1 MLLELA
7 RWLSESPHF
16 RAFGVF
22 EYITLRA
29 VLACATALLIG
40 LVAGPAVIRKLTA
53 LKIGQA
59 VRSYGPESHLVKTG
73 TPTMGGA
80 LILISIAVS
89 TLLWA
94 DWTNRFVWVV
104 LLVTFGFGWIGWAD
118 DYKKVVHRDPE
129 GMSSRQKF
137 FWQALIGIVA
147 AVYLAFAVSA
157 PANAELWPLFLDWV
171 ASGFTMPLPT
181 RADLIVPFFKSV
193 SYPLGVFGFVA
204 LTWFVIVGSSNA
216 VNLTD
221 GLDGLAIMPTV
232 MVGSAL
238 GIFAYVVG
246 RVDYSKYLLFPYI
259 PGASELMV
267 LCAAIAGAGLAFLW
281 FNTYPAQVFMGD
293 VGALALG
300 GALGTIAVIVRQE
313 IVLFIMGGV
322 FVVETLSVMIQ
333 VTYFKYTKRKYGQ
346 GRRIFRMAPL
356 HHHFEVG
363 GWKETQVVVRFWII
377 SMMLVLIGLATLKLR

>member
-7 RWLSESPHF
+7 RWLSDDHI

-29 VLACATALLIG
+29 ILASATALAIG
-40 LVAGPAVIRKLTA
+40 LLAGPWVIRKLTE

-59 VRSYGPESHLVKTG
+59 VRAYGPESHLQKNG
-73 TPTMGGA
+73 TPTMGGV
-80 LILISIAVS
+80 LILISIGIS

-118 DYKKVVHRDPE
+118 DYKKVVNRDPE

-147 AVYLAFAVSA
+147 AVYLSFAVSV
-157 PANAELWPLFLDWV
+157 PANTELWPLFKEWV
-171 ASGFTMPLPT
+171 LSGFTMPLPT
-181 RADLIVPFFKSV
+181 QADLIVPFFKSV
-193 SYPLGVFGFVA
+193 SYPLGVLGFVV
-204 LTWFVIVGSSNA
+204 LTWAVIVGSSNA

-232 MVGSAL
+232 LVGVAL

-259 PGASELMV
+259 PGAGELMV
-267 LCAAIAGAGLAFLW
+267 ICAAIAGAGLAFLW
-281 FNTYPAQVFMGD
+281 FNAYPAQVFMGD

-322 FVVETLSVMIQ
+322 FVVETLSVMLQ
-333 VTYFKYTKRKYGQ
+333 VTWFKYTKKRYGQ
-346 GRRIFRMAPL
+346 GRRMFRMAPL

-377 SMMLVLIGLATLKLR
+377 TMMLVMVGLSTLKLR

>member
-1 MLLELA
+1 MLLEL
-7 RWLSESPHF
+7 F
-16 RAFGVF
+16 RLMSDSMRVFSVF

-53 LKIGQA
+53 MKIGQA
-59 VRSYGPESHLVKTG
+59 VRSYGPQTHLVKTG
-73 TPTMGGA
+73 TPTMGGS
-80 LILISIAVS
+80 LILISIAIS

-104 LLVTFGFGWIGWAD
+104 LLVTLGFGWIGWVD
-118 DYKKVVHRDPE
+118 DYRKVVHHDPE
-129 GMSSRQKF
+129 GMPARQKF
-137 FWQALIGIVA
+137 FWQAIIGIVA

-157 PANAELWPLFLDWV
+157 PANTELWPLFKAWV
-171 ASGFTMPLPT
+171 VSGFSMSLPT

-193 SYPLGVFGFVA
+193 SYPLGVLGFVA
-204 LTWFVIVGSSNA
+204 LTWVVIVGTSNA

-232 MVGSAL
+232 MVGAAL
-238 GIFAYVVG
+238 GVFAYVVG
-246 RVDYSKYLLFPYI
+246 RVDYSRYLLFPYI

-267 LCAAIAGAGLAFLW
+267 LCAAIGGAGLAFLW
-281 FNTYPAQVFMGD
+281 FNAYPAQVFMGD

-322 FVVETLSVMIQ
+322 FVVETLSVMMQ
-333 VTYFKYTKRKYGQ
+333 VSWFKYTKRKYGE

-377 SMMLVLIGLATLKLR
+377 TMMLVLVGLSTLKLR

>member
-1 MLLELA
+1 MLLELSQLLA
-7 RWLSESPHF
+7 EKWS
-16 RAFGVF
+16 AFAVF
-22 EYITLRA
+22 NYLTLRA

-40 LVAGPAVIRKLTA
+40 LAAGPWVIRRLIA
-53 LKIGQA
+53 LKIAQA
-59 VRSYGPESHLVKTG
+59 VRTNGPQTHLTKSG

-80 LILISIAVS
+80 LILIAIGMS

-94 DWTNRFVWVV
+94 DWSNRFVWIV

-118 DYKKVVHRDPE
+118 DYRKVVHRNPE
-129 GMSSRQKF
+129 GMPAREKF
-137 FWQALIGIVA
+137 FWQALIGFVA
-147 AVYLAFAVSA
+147 AGYLSFAVSA
-157 PANAELWPLFLDWV
+157 PANAELWPLFKTWV
-171 ASGFTMPLPT
+171 GSGLTMPLPE

-193 SYPLGVFGFVA
+193 SYPLGVFGFMI
-204 LTWFVIVGSSNA
+204 LTWLVIVGSSNA

-238 GIFAYVVG
+238 GVFAYVVG
-246 RVDYSKYLLFPYI
+246 RADYSRYLLFPHI

-267 LCAAIAGAGLAFLW
+267 ICAALAGAGLAFLW
-281 FNTYPAQVFMGD
+281 FNAYPAQVFMGD

-300 GALGTIAVIVRQE
+300 GALGTMAVIVRQE

-333 VTYFKYTKRKYGQ
+333 VGWFKYTKWRYGT
-346 GRRIFRMAPL
+346 GRRILRMAPL
-356 HHHFEVG
+356 HHHFEVS

-377 SMMLVLIGLATLKLR
+377 TMMLVLLGLATLKLR

>member
-1 MLLELA
+1 MLLEL
-7 RWLSESPHF
+7 F
-16 RAFGVF
+16 RALSDNFRALSVF

-29 VLACATALLIG
+29 VLACATALIIG
-40 LVAGPAVIRKLTA
+40 LVAGPKVIRRLTE

-59 VRSYGPESHLVKTG
+59 VRSYGPQTHLAKTG

-80 LILISIAVS
+80 LILISIAIS

-118 DYKKVVHRDPE
+118 DYRKVVHRDPE
-129 GMSSRQKF
+129 GMPARQKF
-137 FWQALIGIVA
+137 FWQALIGGVA

-157 PANAELWPLFLDWV
+157 PANTELWPLFKTWV
-171 ASGFTMPLPT
+171 QSGFIMSLPT

-193 SYPLGVFGFVA
+193 SYPLGVLGFVV
-204 LTWFVIVGSSNA
+204 LTWAVIVGTSNA

-232 MVGSAL
+232 MVGAAL

-246 RVDYSKYLLFPYI
+246 RVDYSRYLLFPYI

-267 LCAAIAGAGLAFLW
+267 LCAAIGGAGLAFLW

-322 FVVETLSVMIQ
+322 FVVETLSVMMQ
-333 VTYFKYTKRKYGQ
+333 VTWFKYTKRKYGE

-377 SMMLVLIGLATLKLR
+377 TMMLVLVGLSTLKLR

>member
-7 RWLSESPHF
+7 RWLSDSHI
-16 RAFGVF
+16 RAFSVF
-22 EYITLRA
+22 EYITFRA
-29 VLACATALLIG
+29 VLACGTALLIG
-40 LVAGPAVIRKLTA
+40 LFAGPRVIRKLTE

-59 VRSYGPESHLVKTG
+59 VRAYGPESHLQKNG
-73 TPTMGGA
+73 TPTMGGV

-118 DYKKVVHRDPE
+118 DYKKVVNRDPE
-129 GMSSRQKF
+129 GMSSRRKF
-137 FWQALIGIVA
+137 FWQALIGAVA
-147 AVYLAFAVSA
+147 AVYLSFAVSA
-157 PANAELWPLFLDWV
+157 PANAELWPLFRDWV
-171 ASGFTMPLPT
+171 MSGFTMALPT

-204 LTWFVIVGSSNA
+204 LTWLVIVGSSNA

-281 FNTYPAQVFMGD
+281 FNAYPAQVFMGD

-322 FVVETLSVMIQ
+322 FVVETLSVMLQ
-333 VTYFKYTKRKYGQ
+333 VAWFKYTKRRYGE

-356 HHHFEVG
+356 HHHFEVS

-377 SMMLVLIGLATLKLR
+377 SMMLVLIGLASLKLR

>member
-7 RWLSESPHF
+7 RWLSESHIRSF
-16 RAFGVF
+16 SVF
-22 EYITLRA
+22 EYITFRA
-29 VLACATALLIG
+29 VLACGTALLIG
-40 LVAGPAVIRKLTA
+40 LFAGPWVIRKLTE

-59 VRSYGPESHLVKTG
+59 VRTYGPETHLLKNG
-73 TPTMGGA
+73 TPTMGGV
-80 LILISIAVS
+80 LILISVGVS

-118 DYKKVVHRDPE
+118 DYKKVVNHDPE
-129 GMSSRQKF
+129 GMSSRRKF
-137 FWQALIGIVA
+137 CLQAIIGMVA
-147 AVYLAFAVSA
+147 AVYLSFAVSA
-157 PANAELWPLFLDWV
+157 PANAELWPLFRDWV
-171 ASGFTMPLPT
+171 LSGLTMPLPT

-204 LTWFVIVGSSNA
+204 LTWLVIVGSSNA

-267 LCAAIAGAGLAFLW
+267 ICAAIAGAGLAFLW
-281 FNTYPAQVFMGD
+281 FNAYPAQVFMGD

-322 FVVETLSVMIQ
+322 FVVETFSVMIQ
-333 VTYFKYTKRKYGQ
+333 VGWFKYTKRRYGE

-356 HHHFEVG
+356 HHHFEVS

-377 SMMLVLIGLATLKLR
+377 SMMLVLIGLASLKLR

>member
-16 RAFGVF
+16 RALGVV

-59 VRSYGPESHLVKTG
+59 VRSYGPETHLVKTG

-157 PANAELWPLFLDWV
+157 PANTELWPLFRDWV